1 MIKQAPDARDIAEL
15 FVKKGVRCLSGK
27 WFCHDKEIRNIR
39 EYLMRAS
46 PDIRSV
52 SMLDNVIDLLLILAN
67 NPNGKYPDMPILAEA
82 QQISELKSL
91 AFPLNNKQLMLINY
105 LLNHSKYN
113 EEIAII
119 ICGCGGSGKST
130 FLNIIKKIFNNDYAS
145 LNLEQ
150 LANPFERAAAFGKR
164 LICSDELS
172 ANELNNPS
180 IKQIISN
187 QEMSFNPKYGHP
199 FQGTI
204 QAALIFSCN
213 KPPKIDLSDTGLL
226 RRFVFYEMNKKI
238 EKPDVTLQNKE
249 YAYEELTNIVA
260 HSLHI
265 NMTNWKDCFKKETRK
280 FLTEN
285 NNVWRFRKCTIYED
299 YCNACYASNLKP
311 YSAPKWQDLLDLFS
325 EWEQEEALPD
335 VSQ

>member
-1 MIKQAPDARDIAEL
+1 MTKPDARDIAEL
-15 FVKKGVRCLSGK
+15 FAKRGIRCLSGK
-27 WFCHDKEIRNIR
+27 WFFKNKEIKNIR
-39 EYLMRAS
+39 EYLMRSS
-46 PDIRSV
+46 PDIRSI
-52 SMLDNVIDLLLILAN
+52 SMLDNVIDLLLIIAN
-67 NPNGKYPDMPILAEA
+67 NPNGIYPDMPILSEAEHLTK
-82 QQISELKSL
+82 LKPL

-105 LLNHSKYN
+105 LLLHSKYN
-113 EEIAII
+113 EEVAII

-130 FLNIIKKIFNNDYAS
+130 FLNIIKKIFDNDFAS

-187 QEMSFNPKYGHP
+187 QEMSFNPKYGHT

-204 QAALIFSCN
+204 RAALIFSCN

-226 RRFVFYEMNKKI
+226 RRFIFYEMNKKI
-238 EKPDVTLQNKE
+238 EKPDPTLQNKE
-249 YAYEELTNIVA
+249 YTHEELVNIVA
-260 HSLHI
+260 HALRI
-265 NMTNWKDCFKKETRK
+265 NMANWKDYFKKETRK

-285 NNVWRFRKCTIYED
+285 NNVWRFRKCTVYEN
-299 YCNACYASNLKP
+299 YCSACYASNLKP
-311 YSAPKWQDLLDLFS
+311 YSAPKWQDLLDLFN

-335 VSQ
+335 VP